1 MKIGVIGDGKMGK
14 RIQEAVQTYGDEAV
28 MLTSS
33 LIGTEEFV
41 FTEEPEIMVDF
52 SHPDNLER
60 LLTYSLQKK
69 IPLVIGTTGYSPEQF
84 QKIQQAG
91 RIVPV
96 LYSSNFSLGVL
107 VMKQLVQQATAAL
120 KNWQIELIEKHHSQK
135 KDSPSGTAKTLI
147 ESIQEVRKLTPVY
160 SWGKQLRNDDEIGI
174 HSIRVG
180 SLPGEH
186 EVLFATTDEVLSIKH
201 EVFSNR
207 IFADGAVNA
216 AIWLKEQP
224 AGWYQLK
231 DMLA

>member
-14 RIQEAVQTYGDEAV
+14 RIQEVVQTYGDEAV
-28 MLTSS
+28 TLTSS
-33 LIGTEEFV
+33 LIETEAFV
-41 FTEEPEIMVDF
+41 FTEEPEIMIDF
-52 SHPDNLER
+52 SHPDNLEK

-69 IPLVIGTTGYSPEQF
+69 LPLVIGTTGYSSEQF

-91 RIVPV
+91 QDIPV

-107 VMKQLVQQATAAL
+107 VMNQLVQQATAAL

-135 KDSPSGTAKTLI
+135 KDAPSGTAKTLI

-160 SWGKQLRNDDEIGI
+160 SREKQPRNDDEIGV

-201 EVFSNR
+201 EAFSNR
-207 IFADGAVNA
+207 IFADGAVNT
-216 AIWLKEQP
+216 AIWLKDQP

>member
-160 SWGKQLRNDDEIGI
+160 SWEKQLRNDDEIGI